1 MMRKIRYREA
11 LREALREEMQRDSR
25 VFVIGE
31 DVGRYGGAYAV
42 TQGLLQEFGPKRI
55 IDAPMSE
62 AIIIGAA
69 LGAAVVGG
77 RPVAEIMY
85 IDFATLAMDQIVNQ
99 AAKLH
104 CMFGGQLKAPL
115 VIRTQQGTGRG
126 AGPQHSQS
134 LEAWFAHV
142 PGLKVVMPATP
153 YDAKGLL
160 KSAIRDDNPV
170 MFIEHKSLYALEGE
184 VPEEEYTVP
193 LGVADIKRLGN
204 NVTLIAYSNMVHTAL
219 AAAQE
224 LSQIGISAEVIDLR
238 TLVPLDM
245 DTVIASVTKTRR
257 AVVVHEAS
265 VFGGFGAEIAASLQE
280 RLFDILAAPVR
291 RLGGLHVPL
300 PAHSQLEKQV
310 VPGAAQIVQAVKEM
324 VSTEAAVRAASA

>member
-1 MMRKIRYREA
+1 MRKIRYREA
-11 LREALREEMQRDSR
+11 LREALREEMQRDPR

-31 DVGRYGGAYAV
+31 DIGRYGGAYAV

-62 AIIIGAA
+62 AIIVGAA
-69 LGAAVVGG
+69 LGAAIVGG

-104 CMFGGQLKAPL
+104 CMFGGQLMAPL

-142 PGLKVVMPATP
+142 PGLKVVMPATSF
-153 YDAKGLL
+153 DAKGLL
-160 KSAIRDDNPV
+160 KSAIRDNNPV
-170 MFIEHKSLYALEGE
+170 MFIEHKGLYALEGE
-184 VPEEEYTVP
+184 VPEDEYTIP
-193 LGVADIKRLGN
+193 LGVADIKRPGN
-204 NVTLIAYSNMVHTAL
+204 NVTLIAYSYMVHLAL

-224 LSQIGISAEVIDLR
+224 LSQIGISAEVVDLR

-245 DTVIASVTKTRR
+245 DALVTSVTKTRR

-265 VFGGFGAEIAASLQE
+265 LFGGFGAEIAASLQE
-280 RLFDILAAPVR
+280 KLFNILAAPVR

-310 VPGAAQIVQAVKEM
+310 VPNGAQIGQVVKEM
-324 VSTEAAVRAASA
+324 VSTEVVARHEIA

>member
-1 MMRKIRYREA
+1 MRKIRYREA
-11 LREALREEMQRDSR
+11 LREALREEMQRDPR

-31 DVGRYGGAYAV
+31 DIGRYGGAYAV

-62 AIIIGAA
+62 AIIVGAA
-69 LGAAVVGG
+69 LGAAIVGG

-104 CMFGGQLKAPL
+104 CMFGGQLMAPL

-142 PGLKVVMPATP
+142 PGLKVVMPATSF
-153 YDAKGLL
+153 DAKGLL
-160 KSAIRDDNPV
+160 KSAIRDNNPV
-170 MFIEHKSLYALEGE
+170 MFIEHKGLYALEGE
-184 VPEEEYTVP
+184 VPEDEYTIP
-193 LGVADIKRLGN
+193 LGVADIKRPGN
-204 NVTLIAYSNMVHTAL
+204 NVTLIAYSYMVHTAL
-219 AAAQE
+219 AVAQE
-224 LSQIGISAEVIDLR
+224 LSQIGISAEVVDLR

-245 DTVIASVTKTRR
+245 DALVTSVTKTRR

-265 VFGGFGAEIAASLQE
+265 LFGGFGAEIAASLQE
-280 RLFDILAAPVR
+280 KLFNILAAPVR

-310 VPGAAQIVQAVKEM
+310 VPNGAQIVQVVKEM
-324 VSTEAAVRAASA
+324 VSTEVVARHEIA

>member
-1 MMRKIRYREA
+1 MRKIRYREA
-11 LREALREEMQRDSR
+11 LREALREEMQRDPR

-31 DVGRYGGAYAV
+31 DIGRYGGAYAV

-62 AIIIGAA
+62 AVIVGAA
-69 LGAAVVGG
+69 LGAAIVGG

-104 CMFGGQLKAPL
+104 CMFGGQLMAPL

-153 YDAKGLL
+153 FDAKGLL
-160 KSAIRDDNPV
+160 KSAIRDNNPV
-170 MFIEHKSLYALEGE
+170 MFIEHKGLYALEGE
-184 VPEEEYTVP
+184 VPEDEYTIP
-193 LGVADIKRLGN
+193 LGVADIKRPGN
-204 NVTLIAYSNMVHTAL
+204 NVTLIAYSYMVHTAL
-219 AAAQE
+219 AVAQE
-224 LSQIGISAEVIDLR
+224 LSQIGISAEVVDLR

-245 DTVIASVTKTRR
+245 DALVTSVTKTRR

-265 VFGGFGAEIAASLQE
+265 LFGGFGAEIAASLQE
-280 RLFDILAAPVR
+280 KLFNILAAPVR

-310 VPGAAQIVQAVKEM
+310 VPNGAQIVQVVKEM
-324 VSTEAAVRAASA
+324 VSTEVVARHEIA